1 MFWSHFILLLIHVEV
16 VTDILHL
23 HNKRVHTFR
32 GNYTEYLEAASDLET
47 GKFLNKNK
55 HKMFITIFRKVP

>member
-1 MFWSHFILLLIHVEV
+1 M

-47 GKFLNKNK
+47 GKFLDKNK
-55 HKMFITIFRKVP
+55 HKMLTIFRKVPREHPDVH

>member
-1 MFWSHFILLLIHVEV
+1 M

-47 GKFLNKNK
+47 GKFRDKNK
-55 HKMFITIFRKVP
+55 HKMFMTIFRKVPREHPDVH